1 MADLTVTV
9 IGGGIAG
16 VAAAYSLVTSETR
29 MSVDVRL
36 LESEPTLAFHTT
48 GRSAAQLI
56 RNYGSGPVR
65 PLTTAS
71 LDFLRSPPEDLVDGP
86 LLRPRPLLTVARRDQ
101 DDTIER
107 TFADARR
114 DGVAVDEI
122 SIEEAVALFPLL
134 KGHRLARAAVERD
147 SADID
152 VASLHQA
159 FVRGLRRG
167 GGAVMT
173 GQPVHTIAAD
183 GAGWVVHHG
192 SHRHHCDV
200 VVDAAGAWGDVIALS
215 AGVEPVGLQPM
226 RRTVFMTRSPHPDSS
241 DWPLVADADHDWY
254 LKPDGP
260 QFLCSPADETPSH
273 PCDAKPREED
283 VAIAI
288 ERINTAT
295 TLGIRAVTSTWAG
308 LRTFAP
314 DRAMVIG
321 PEPGRPS
328 FVWLVGQGGT
338 GIQTAPGAGRLVAD
352 LVLTGRSST
361 SFEGTGLDLAAL
373 APDRFR

>member
-1 MADLTVTV
+1 MADLAVTV

-16 VAAAYSLVTSETR
+16 VSAAFHLVAPATGA
-29 MSVDVRL
+29 SVDVRL
-36 LESEPTLAFHTT
+36 LETESTLAFHTT

-56 RNYGSGPVR
+56 RNYGTDAVR
-65 PLTTAS
+65 PLTAAS
-71 LDFLRSPPEDLVDGP
+71 LGFFRSPPEGLVDGP
-86 LLRPRPLLTVARRDQ
+86 LLTPRPVLSVGGPHQ
-101 DDTIER
+101 DASIER
-107 TFADARR
+107 TLDDARR
-114 DGVAVDEI
+114 QGVAVEEI
-122 SIEEAVALFPLL
+122 SRDEAFGLFPLL
-134 KGHRLARAAVERD
+134 SAERLARAVVEPD

-167 GGAVMT
+167 GGTICT
-173 GQPVHTIAAD
+173 GERVHALVPD
-183 GAGWVVHHG
+183 GAGWLVRHSSG
-192 SHRHHCDV
+192 SHHCDV
-200 VVDAAGAWGDVIALS
+200 VVNAAGAWGDVVALA
-215 AGVEPVGLQPM
+215 AGVDPVGLQPM
-226 RRTVFMTRSPHPDSS
+226 RRTVFMTPSPRAGSAG
-241 DWPLVADADHDWY
+241 WPLVADVDHEWY

-260 QFLCSPADETPSH
+260 QFLCSPADETPSD

-283 VAIAI
+283 VALAI
-288 ERINTAT
+288 QRINTAT

-352 LVLTGRSST
+352 LVLTGRSGA

-373 APDRFR
+373 VPDRFR